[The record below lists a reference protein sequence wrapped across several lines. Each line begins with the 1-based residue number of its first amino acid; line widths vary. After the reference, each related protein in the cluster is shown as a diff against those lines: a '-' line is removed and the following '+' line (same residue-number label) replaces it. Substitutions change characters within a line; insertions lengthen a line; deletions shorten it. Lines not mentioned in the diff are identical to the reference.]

1 MCLLI
6 EDYNVRY
13 IIRGD
18 DNMSLSE
25 ALRAIIA
32 DPEDLTQLP
41 AIIEQVAQL
50 EASELQYQERISKL
64 QNLNKEFL
72 AQIPIAGEDTKSDD
86 QQDEEPTLEDAK
98 AYLVE
103 TLGGE

>member
-1 MCLLI
+1 
-6 EDYNVRY
+6 
-13 IIRGD
+13 
-18 DNMSLSE
+18 MSLSD
-25 ALRAIIA
+25 ALKKIID

-41 AIIEQVAQL
+41 TIIEKVAQL

-72 AQIPIAGEDTKSDD
+72 AQIPIAGEDTKVDD
-86 QQDEEPTLEDAK
+86 QEEEDPTLEDAK

>member
-1 MCLLI
+1 
-6 EDYNVRY
+6 
-13 IIRGD
+13 
-18 DNMSLSE
+18 MSLSD
-25 ALRAIIA
+25 ALKAIIA

-72 AQIPIAGEDTKSDD
+72 AQIPIAGEDTKAQD
-86 QQDEEPTLEDAK
+86 QQDEDPTLEDAK
-98 AYLVE
+98 AYLIE

>member
-1 MCLLI
+1 
-6 EDYNVRY
+6 
-13 IIRGD
+13 
-18 DNMSLSE
+18 MSLSD
-25 ALRAIIA
+25 ALKAIIS

-41 AIIEQVAQL
+41 TIIEKVAEL

-72 AQIPIAGEDTKSDD
+72 AQIPIAGEDTKAED
-86 QQDEEPTLEDAK
+86 QQEEDPTLEDAK

>member
-1 MCLLI
+1 
-6 EDYNVRY
+6 
-13 IIRGD
+13 
-18 DNMSLSE
+18 MSLSD
-25 ALRAIIA
+25 ALRAIIS

-86 QQDEEPTLEDAK
+86 QQEEDPTLEDAK

>member
-1 MCLLI
+1 
-6 EDYNVRY
+6 
-13 IIRGD
+13 
-18 DNMSLSE
+18 MSLSD
-25 ALRAIIA
+25 ALKAIIS

-41 AIIEQVAQL
+41 TIIEKVAQL

-72 AQIPIAGEDTKSDD
+72 AQIPIAGEDTKAED
-86 QQDEEPTLEDAK
+86 QQEEEPTLEDAK

>member
-1 MCLLI
+1 
-6 EDYNVRY
+6 
-13 IIRGD
+13 
-18 DNMSLSE
+18 MSLSD

-41 AIIEQVAQL
+41 TIIEKVAQL

-86 QQDEEPTLEDAK
+86 QQEEDPTLEDAQ
-98 AYLVE
+98 AYLIE

>member
-1 MCLLI
+1 
-6 EDYNVRY
+6 
-13 IIRGD
+13 
-18 DNMSLSE
+18 MSLSE
-25 ALRAIIA
+25 ALKAIIA

-41 AIIEQVAQL
+41 TIIEKVAQL

-72 AQIPIAGEDTKSDD
+72 AQIPIAGEDKAEP
-86 QQDEEPTLEDAK
+86 QEEEDPTLEDAK
-98 AYLVE
+98 QYLVE

>member
-1 MCLLI
+1 
-6 EDYNVRY
+6 
-13 IIRGD
+13 
-18 DNMSLSE
+18 MSLSE
-25 ALRAIIA
+25 ALKAIIA

-41 AIIEQVAQL
+41 SIIEKVAEL

-72 AQIPIAGEDTKSDD
+72 AQIPIAGEDKPEP
-86 QQDEEPTLEDAK
+86 QEEEDPTLEDAK
-98 AYLVE
+98 AYLIE

>member
-1 MCLLI
+1 
-6 EDYNVRY
+6 
-13 IIRGD
+13 
-18 DNMSLSE
+18 MSLSE
-25 ALRAIIA
+25 ALRAIIN

-41 AIIEQVAQL
+41 TIIEKVAQL

-72 AQIPIAGEDTKSDD
+72 AQIPIAGEDTKMSE
-86 QQDEEPTLEDAK
+86 QQEEEPTLEDAK

>member
-1 MCLLI
+1 
-6 EDYNVRY
+6 
-13 IIRGD
+13 
-18 DNMSLSE
+18 MSLSE
-25 ALRAIIA
+25 ALKAIIA

-41 AIIEQVAQL
+41 AIIEKVAQL

-72 AQIPIAGEDTKSDD
+72 AQIPIAGEEKTED
-86 QQDEEPTLEDAK
+86 QPEEDPTIEDAK

>member
-1 MCLLI
+1 
-6 EDYNVRY
+6 
-13 IIRGD
+13 
-18 DNMSLSE
+18 MSLSE
-25 ALRAIIA
+25 ALKAIIA

-41 AIIEQVAQL
+41 TIIEKVAQL

-72 AQIPIAGEDTKSDD
+72 AQIPIAGEDTKVDD
-86 QQDEEPTLEDAK
+86 QEEEDPTLEDAK

>member
-1 MCLLI
+1 
-6 EDYNVRY
+6 
-13 IIRGD
+13 
-18 DNMSLSE
+18 MSLSD
-25 ALRAIIA
+25 ALKAIIS

-41 AIIEQVAQL
+41 TIIEKVAQL

-72 AQIPIAGEDTKSDD
+72 AQIPIAGEDNKIED
-86 QQDEEPTLEDAK
+86 QEEEDPTLEDAK

>member
-1 MCLLI
+1 
-6 EDYNVRY
+6 
-13 IIRGD
+13 
-18 DNMSLSE
+18 MSLSD
-25 ALRAIIA
+25 ALKAIIS

-41 AIIEQVAQL
+41 TIIEKVAQL

-72 AQIPIAGEDTKSDD
+72 AQIPIAGEDTKTED
-86 QQDEEPTLEDAK
+86 QQEEDPTLEDAK
-98 AYLVE
+98 SYLIE

>member
-1 MCLLI
+1 
-6 EDYNVRY
+6 
-13 IIRGD
+13 
-18 DNMSLSE
+18 MSLSD
-25 ALRAIIA
+25 ALKKIID

-41 AIIEQVAQL
+41 TIIEQVAQL

-86 QQDEEPTLEDAK
+86 QQEEEPTLEDAK

>member
-1 MCLLI
+1 
-6 EDYNVRY
+6 
-13 IIRGD
+13 
-18 DNMSLSE
+18 MSLSD
-25 ALRAIIA
+25 ALKAIIS

-86 QQDEEPTLEDAK
+86 QQEEDPTLEDAK
-98 AYLVE
+98 AYLIE

>member
-1 MCLLI
+1 
-6 EDYNVRY
+6 
-13 IIRGD
+13 
-18 DNMSLSE
+18 MSLSE
-25 ALRAIIA
+25 ALKKIID

-41 AIIEQVAQL
+41 TIIEQVAQL

>member
-1 MCLLI
+1 
-6 EDYNVRY
+6 
-13 IIRGD
+13 
-18 DNMSLSE
+18 MSLSD
-25 ALRAIIA
+25 ALKAIIS

-72 AQIPIAGEDTKSDD
+72 AQIPIAGEDTKAEV
-86 QQDEEPTLEDAK
+86 QPEEDPTLEDAK
-98 AYLVE
+98 AYLIE
-103 TLGGE
+103 TLGGEE

>member
-1 MCLLI
+1 
-6 EDYNVRY
+6 
-13 IIRGD
+13 
-18 DNMSLSE
+18 MSLSD
-25 ALRAIIA
+25 ALKAIIA

-41 AIIEQVAQL
+41 AIIEQVSQL

-72 AQIPIAGEDTKSDD
+72 AQIPIAGEDTKPDD
-86 QQDEEPTLEDAK
+86 QQEEEPTLEDAK

>member
-1 MCLLI
+1 
-6 EDYNVRY
+6 
-13 IIRGD
+13 
-18 DNMSLSE
+18 MSLSD
-25 ALRAIIA
+25 ALRAIIS

-41 AIIEQVAQL
+41 SIIEKVAEL

-72 AQIPIAGEDTKSDD
+72 AQIPIAGEDTKVDD
-86 QQDEEPTLEDAK
+86 QQEEEPTLEDARN
-98 AYLVE
+98 YLVE

>member
-1 MCLLI
+1 
-6 EDYNVRY
+6 
-13 IIRGD
+13 
-18 DNMSLSE
+18 MSLSD
-25 ALRAIIA
+25 ALKAIIA

-86 QQDEEPTLEDAK
+86 QQEEDPTLEDAK

>member
-1 MCLLI
+1 
-6 EDYNVRY
+6 
-13 IIRGD
+13 
-18 DNMSLSE
+18 MSLSE
-25 ALRAIIA
+25 ALKAIIA

-86 QQDEEPTLEDAK
+86 QEDEDPTLEDAK
-98 AYLVE
+98 AYLIE

>member
-1 MCLLI
+1 
-6 EDYNVRY
+6 
-13 IIRGD
+13 
-18 DNMSLSE
+18 MSLSD

-32 DPEDLTQLP
+32 DPEDLTKLP
-41 AIIEQVAQL
+41 TIIEQVAQL

-72 AQIPIAGEDTKSDD
+72 AQIPIAGENKAEP
-86 QQDEEPTLEDAK
+86 QEEEDPTLEDAK
-98 AYLVE
+98 AYLIE

>member
-1 MCLLI
+1 
-6 EDYNVRY
+6 
-13 IIRGD
+13 
-18 DNMSLSE
+18 MSLSD
-25 ALRAIIA
+25 ALRAIIS

-72 AQIPIAGEDTKSDD
+72 AQIPIAGEDTKVDD
-86 QQDEEPTLEDAK
+86 QQEEDPTLEDAQ
-98 AYLVE
+98 AYLIE

>member
-1 MCLLI
+1 
-6 EDYNVRY
+6 
-13 IIRGD
+13 
-18 DNMSLSE
+18 MSLSD
-25 ALRAIIA
+25 ALKAIIA

-72 AQIPIAGEDTKSDD
+72 AQIPIAGEDTKAQD
-86 QQDEEPTLEDAK
+86 QQEEDPTLEDAK
-98 AYLVE
+98 AYLIE

>member
-1 MCLLI
+1 
-6 EDYNVRY
+6 
-13 IIRGD
+13 
-18 DNMSLSE
+18 MSLSD

-41 AIIEQVAQL
+41 TIIEKVAQL

-86 QQDEEPTLEDAK
+86 QQEEEPTLEDAK

>member
-1 MCLLI
+1 
-6 EDYNVRY
+6 
-13 IIRGD
+13 
-18 DNMSLSE
+18 MSLSE

-41 AIIEQVAQL
+41 TIIEKVAQL

-72 AQIPIAGEDTKSDD
+72 AQIPIAGEDTKVDD
-86 QQDEEPTLEDAK
+86 QQDEDPTLEDAK

>member
-1 MCLLI
+1 M
-6 EDYNVRY
+6 
-13 IIRGD
+13 G
-18 DNMSLSE
+18 LSE
-25 ALRAIIA
+25 ALKAIIA

-72 AQIPIAGEDTKSDD
+72 AQIPIAGEDTKVDD
-86 QQDEEPTLEDAK
+86 QQEEEPTLEDANQ
-98 AYLVE
+98 YLVE

>member
-1 MCLLI
+1 
-6 EDYNVRY
+6 
-13 IIRGD
+13 
-18 DNMSLSE
+18 MSLSE
-25 ALRAIIA
+25 ALKAIIA

-86 QQDEEPTLEDAK
+86 QQEEDPTLEDAK
-98 AYLVE
+98 AYLIE